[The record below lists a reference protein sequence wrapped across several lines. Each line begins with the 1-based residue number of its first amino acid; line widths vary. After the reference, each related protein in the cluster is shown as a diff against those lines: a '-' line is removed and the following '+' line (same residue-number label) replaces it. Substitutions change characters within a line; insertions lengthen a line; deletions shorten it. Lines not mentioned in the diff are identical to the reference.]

1 MTKKVNKA
9 ENAQGAKAAKVE
21 TIVFNDVV
29 LNKVRAEKKAVVS
42 AQKDYRKELQ
52 SNLEELQRMYEKD
65 FDGCKGSIDYL
76 CTISGCNADDF
87 FNIDFIKTLYKTYTF
102 KVADSDE
109 VRTLIAEEKKVTEKT
124 DFTKLSA
131 RVENCPFIGVSLD
144 IEGTKFHPNKKDG
157 GLSDGFNYWLPI
169 VNFTASNILA
179 HLLTL
184 DSYVL
189 GVAAYKKAAK
199 AEKAKAKKA
208 AKKAAKAEAKAE
220 AEKAEE
226 SK

>member
-1 MTKKVNKA
+1 MTKKANKA
-9 ENAQGAKAAKVE
+9 EKAQGAKAAQVE
-21 TIVFNDVV
+21 TIVFSDVV
-29 LNKVRAEKKAVVS
+29 LMQVRAERKAVVA

-76 CTISGCNADDF
+76 CNISGCKAEDF
-87 FNIDFIKTLYKTYTF
+87 FNIDFVKTLYKTYTF
-102 KVADSDE
+102 KVVGSEE

-124 DFTKLSA
+124 DFVKLQA
-131 RVENCPFIGVSLD
+131 RAENCPFIGISLD
-144 IEGTKFHPNKKDG
+144 IENSKFHPKKKDG
-157 GLSDGFNYWLPI
+157 SMSDGFNYWMPV

-184 DSYVL
+184 DAYVL

-199 AEKAKAKKA
+199 AEKVKAKKA
-208 AKKAAKAEAKAE
+208 AKKAAKAETKAE
-220 AEKAEE
+220 AEKAGE

>member
-1 MTKKVNKA
+1 MTKKTNKA
-9 ENAQGAKAAKVE
+9 ENVQGAKAAKVE

-29 LNKVRAEKKAVVS
+29 LNQVRSEKKAVVT
-42 AQKDYRKELQ
+42 AQKDYRKELS

-76 CTISGCNADDF
+76 CNISGCKAEDF
-87 FNIDFIKTLYKTYTF
+87 FKIDFVKTLYKTYTF
-102 KVADSDE
+102 KVVDSDE

-124 DFTKLSA
+124 DFTKLQN
-131 RVENCPFIGVSLD
+131 RVENCPFIGVVLD
-144 IEGTKFHPNKKDG
+144 IEDTKFHPKKKDG

-184 DSYVL
+184 DAYIL

-208 AKKAAKAEAKAE
+208 AKKAAKAEAKAA